1 MLSMIKSIEDKE
13 IRPAYA
19 RASFGVE
26 IGYAEHANNEVAELQ
41 PGLRPKRL
49 FPSFCAFS
57 CMSSP

>member
-26 IGYAEHANNEVAELQ
+26 IGYAEHANNEVGPRGAAT
-41 PGLRPKRL
+41 RT
-49 FPSFCAFS
+49 
-57 CMSSP
+57 